1 MNKFKD
7 LVVRLRVKAWSYQ
20 DYAYSKVRRPGHK
33 NCVVRFDTCLIVS
46 VIGAYTH
53 GMLLQI
59 TSGAAVWR
67 LCTIAPFCGSCTII
81 NSPDISG
88 IC

>member
-1 MNKFKD
+1 MSNFKD
-7 LVVRLRVKAWSYQ
+7 LVVRLIVKAWSYQ
-20 DYAYSKVRRPGHK
+20 DYALSKVWRPGHK

-53 GMLLQI
+53 VMLQI

-67 LCTIAPFCGSCTII
+67 HCTLAQFCGSCTVV

-88 IC
+88 VY